1 MTGNEEYGLPP
12 LPGSGSGWGRA
23 RITFLS
29 VSALLLVLLLWW
41 ASDVLLPFIL
51 AVLVAFVLTPAVA
64 WCERRKISRGLAI
77 ILVYSATLLVAY
89 LGFATIAPRIYAE
102 AVAISRE
109 APSMAREL
117 ATKWGP
123 PLEKRLN
130 AILERTEQLSEPD
143 TTPSAGAVI
152 KDRAGGGYTVELG
165 SGFDVVQEGPQRW
178 RVTAHEEPTS
188 FSVSKLVSDGIDSTF
203 KFAKRNALE
212 LIRVGHSVLSKI
224 SRGVFLGVM
233 ILMVAGYLM
242 LTRETVLEFFRS
254 LVPPR
259 ASADFDRLL
268 WRIDRG
274 LSGVVRGQLLIC
286 LVNGVLSAIG
296 FVIFDL
302 KYWPILAIL
311 AGVMSIVP
319 IFGSIL
325 STIPAVLVALTQDVW
340 TALWVLLWILGIHQ
354 LEANLLNPKIIGDAA
369 KLHPVLVV
377 FALLLG
383 EHSFGIW
390 GALLAVPVL
399 SIAQSLFN
407 HFRFLAMPNS
417 AKDSLVPP
425 ASRG

>member
-12 LPGSGSGWGRA
+12 LPGSGPGWGRA
-23 RITFLS
+23 RITFLGI
-29 VSALLLVLLLWW
+29 SAALIVLLLWW

-51 AVLVAFVLTPAVA
+51 AIIVAYVLTPAVT
-64 WCERRKISRGLAI
+64 WCERRRVRRGLAI
-77 ILVYSATLLVAY
+77 VIVYLATLTFAY
-89 LGFATIAPRIYAE
+89 LGFATIAPRIYSE
-102 AVAISRE
+102 AVNLSRE

-117 ATKWGP
+117 AAKWGP

-130 AILERTEQLSEPD
+130 AILARTEQLGEPE
-143 TTPSAGAVI
+143 TGPSAGAVI
-152 KDRAGGGYTVELG
+152 KGGPGGYTVDLG

-188 FSVSKLVSDGIDSTF
+188 FSVSKLIGEGIDGTF
-203 KFAKRNALE
+203 KFARRNALE
-212 LIRVGHSVLSKI
+212 LIRVGHSVLSQI
-224 SRGVFLGVM
+224 SRGVFLCVM

-242 LTRETVLEFFRS
+242 LTREGVLEFFRS
-254 LVPPR
+254 LVPAR
-259 ASADFDRLL
+259 ASGDFDRLL

-296 FVIFDL
+296 FIIFDL

-311 AGVMSIVP
+311 AAVMSIVP

-325 STIPAVLVALTQDVW
+325 STIPAVLVGLTQDFW
-340 TALWVLLWILGIHQ
+340 TALWVLVWILGIHQ
-354 LEANLLNPKIIGDAA
+354 IEANLLNPKIIGAAA

-383 EHSFGIW
+383 EHNFGIW
-390 GALLAVPVL
+390 GALLAVPAL
-399 SIAQSLFN
+399 SVAQSLFN
-407 HFRFLAMPNS
+407 HFRFLAMPDP

-425 ASRG
+425 TRS